1 MVGSAVGHKYI
12 IMLPPEPRRLASL
25 DHFVGVTNLESI
37 ILLGVKEPAHW
48 SDLDSEFQVSE
59 AHGPQRRHY
68 RGGGGTSDSYS
79 EEQTLHT
86 AQLTHKPRT
95 LIRFQC
101 SSSLVLVLF
110 ISFSMILSDV
120 WWVRVIV
127 ADNKSI
133 SEVYNFGDERALSG
147 FIIQMRQ
154 QAKRDR
160 GVQGQLTSYI
170 TLWN

>member
-1 MVGSAVGHKYI
+1 M
-12 IMLPPEPRRLASL
+12 R
-25 DHFVGVTNLESI
+25 
-37 ILLGVKEPAHW
+37 
-48 SDLDSEFQVSE
+48 FQGSE
-59 AHGPQRRHY
+59 AHGTDGPWGRHY
-68 RGGGGTSDSYS
+68 RGGGTISDSYS

-86 AQLTHKPRT
+86 AHLAHKPRT

-101 SSSLVLVLF
+101 LSPLVLVLF

-120 WWVRVIV
+120 WWIRVIV

-133 SEVYNFGDERALSG
+133 SEVYNFGDERALNG

-160 GVQGQLTSYI
+160 GIQGQLTSYI
-170 TLWN
+170 TLWNWLRISDIT